1 MGSMNDSTEKLK
13 VYRNVF
19 EDLDVDGMSV
29 QGMIELLEDVVKGN
43 PTVDLHFVTDDSYSY
58 STFSIISSRLE
69 TDEEY
74 NSRHEHVRLEAQR
87 KEAQKEIN
95 SLSKK
100 KVLTIEEKER
110 LIQLIQENK

>member
-1 MGSMNDSTEKLK
+1 MNNSTEKLK
-13 VYRNVF
+13 VHRSVF

-29 QGMIELLEDVVKGN
+29 KGMIELLEDIAKRN
-43 PTVDLHFVTDDSYSY
+43 PTVDMYFVTDDNYSC
-58 STFSIISSRLE
+58 STFTIMSSRLE

-74 NSRHEHVRLEAQR
+74 NSRHEYLRLETQR
-87 KEAQKEIN
+87 NEVQKEIN

>member
-1 MGSMNDSTEKLK
+1 MSSMNDSTEKLK
-13 VYRNVF
+13 VHRNVF

-29 QGMIELLEDVVKGN
+29 QGMIDLLEDIVKKN
-43 PTVDLHFVTDDSYSY
+43 PTVDMHFVTDDNYSC

-74 NSRHEHVRLEAQR
+74 NARHEYVKKEAQR

-95 SLSKK
+95 ALSKK
-100 KVLTIEEKER
+100 KVLNAEEKER

>member
-1 MGSMNDSTEKLK
+1 MGSMNDSTEKLN
-13 VYRNVF
+13 VYRSVF
-19 EDLDVDGMSV
+19 EDLDIDGMSV
-29 QGMIELLEDVVKGN
+29 QGVIEVLQEVLRDNPDVEL
-43 PTVDLHFVTDDSYSY
+43 TFAAQDSYSH
-58 STFSIISSRLE
+58 TGVDIISKRPE

-74 NSRHEHVRLEAQR
+74 NARHEYVKMEALR
-87 KEAQKEIN
+87 KEVQKEIN